1 MGEIKPGDEVRVFSR
16 RRRDSQS
23 DPGEIVKVGRTL
35 VEVRWLGRIEK
46 FRIDTRVINDGYG
59 SVWFETPAD
68 TDRRERTTAAQEVL
82 IAAGIELSYRRRF
95 TLEQIEALAEVAR
108 TFTDEKEG

>member
-1 MGEIKPGDEVRVFSR
+1 MTTIKAGDEVRVFSR
-16 RRRDSQS
+16 RRGGNDSE
-23 DPGEIVKVGRTL
+23 PGVIVKVGRTL
-35 VEVRWLGRIEK
+35 VEVRWHGHVEK
-46 FRIDTRVINDGYG
+46 FRIDTRIVNDSYG